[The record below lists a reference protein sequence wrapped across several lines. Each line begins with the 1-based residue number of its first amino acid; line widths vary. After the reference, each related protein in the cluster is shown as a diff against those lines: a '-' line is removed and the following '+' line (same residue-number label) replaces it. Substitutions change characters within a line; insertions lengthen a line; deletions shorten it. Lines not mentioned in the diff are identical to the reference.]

1 MYRLKRILISL
12 DFSGMDAHILRYASL
27 VAGKTQ
33 PEVVYFFAVGKK
45 IKLPESLEQ
54 KYAEDDAPIDEI
66 LIKELESRADEN
78 FVKPENC
85 QLKFEVKVGKAH
97 KQIREWSDIKEVD
110 LIMVGRK
117 TSFPGSGKLASSISR
132 SSHCSVLIV
141 PENPPTKME
150 KLLVPINVDNNENLP
165 VLAAMELIKQTKL
178 ELTIQSIYEVP
189 TGYHYSGKSFREF
202 SEIMEHNART
212 KMEVVKKRYNLGEH
226 PIDYLFSLDDDH
238 DLAEKIYE
246 TALKENVDL
255 IMMGSKGRTKTAS
268 LVLSSIAQKVTEY
281 DKIVPLLI
289 VKNKQENLGF
299 LEALKKL

>member
-1 MYRLKRILISL
+1 MDPSRLTLLDPGDVALRNPGDHEHPGQVGDDHDLRAHVAHHAEHRLAHFDIEAGDKPVHRGAKDRIFKVTLRAGDVRL
-12 DFSGMDAHILRYASL
+12 GSG
-27 VAGKTQ
+27 
-33 PEVVYFFAVGKK
+33 
-45 IKLPESLEQ
+45 
-54 KYAEDDAPIDEI
+54 
-66 LIKELESRADEN
+66 RADEH
-78 FVKPENC
+78 FAKPENC
-85 QLKFEVKVGKAH
+85 QLKFELKVGKAH

-117 TSFPGSGKLASSISR
+117 VSFSGSGKLTNFITR

-141 PENPPTKME
+141 PENPPTKIE

-165 VLAAMELIKQTKL
+165 ILASMELLKESEL

-212 KMEVVKKRYNLGEH
+212 KMEVVKKRYNLEEH

-268 LVLSSIAQKVTEY
+268 LVL
-281 DKIVPLLI
+281 
-289 VKNKQENLGF
+289 
-299 LEALKKL
+299 